1 MHTSDG
7 TFDQTA
13 HPQLPTP
20 YGLVG
25 TAYRLLPTADWCL
38 VTGNERL
45 HKVLAH
51 AGIASRRAAEQ
62 LILEGRVRVNGA
74 AVAQVGAQ
82 VDPERDR
89 IEVDGRAVSCI
100 EAAHEYVLLNKPVG
114 VLSTAHDPHG
124 RPTVVD
130 LVRSTR
136 RRYPVGR
143 LDADSEG
150 LVLLSDDGELAY
162 RMTHARFGFEKE
174 YHALVRC
181 VVSDNYLARLR
192 AGVELDDGP
201 ARAVRAGVLRASRE
215 GAWVRV
221 VLHEGRK
228 REVRR
233 MLTAIGCPVVRLRRV
248 RVGPLTLGQLRPGE
262 HRRLLPWEVAALR
275 RAAGLGGQV
284 RIHG

>member
-1 MHTSDG
+1 
-7 TFDQTA
+7 
-13 HPQLPTP
+13 
-20 YGLVG
+20 
-25 TAYRLLPTADWCL
+25 

-45 HKVLAH
+45 QKVLAH
-51 AGIASRRAAEQ
+51 AGIASRRAAER

-74 AVAQVGAQ
+74 AVAQLGAQ

-100 EAAHEYVLLNKPVG
+100 EATHEYVLLNKPVG
-114 VLSTAHDPHG
+114 VVSTAHDPLG

-136 RRYPVGR
+136 RLYPVGR
-143 LDADSEG
+143 LDADTEG
-150 LVLLSDDGELAY
+150 LVLLSDDGELTY
-162 RMTHARFGFEKE
+162 RMTHARFGVEKE

-181 VVSDNYLARLR
+181 VVSDKDLARLR
-192 AGVELDDGP
+192 TGVELDDGP
-201 ARAVRAGVLRASRE
+201 ARAVRAGFLGASRE

-233 MLTAIGCPVVRLRRV
+233 MLAAIGYPVARLRRV

-262 HRRLLPWEVAALR
+262 HRRLPPWEVAALR
-275 RAAGLGGQV
+275 RAVGL
-284 RIHG
+284 